1 MLHACV
7 PIPAELRVLIVEDD
21 ELNCLIMKTSLRAG
35 FGAAGGTNV
44 DVTIAHTAE
53 DALKVIGDA
62 AGIAFDVVV
71 SDQHMEAVGGVLK
84 GSELIERLVARDFDR
99 CPILAIASANTDE
112 HETAAYFA
120 SGADIVWPK
129 PYPRHALLV
138 NDILQHWKRIKSGA
152 ARVEEGRGASANRK
166 NSSKVMPMA

>member
-1 MLHACV
+1 M
-7 PIPAELRVLIVEDD
+7 
-21 ELNCLIMKTSLRAG
+21 NCLIMKTSLKAG

-71 SDQHMEAVGGVLK
+71 SDQHMDMVGGVLK
-84 GSELIERLVARDFDR
+84 GSELIEQLVARNFAR
-99 CPILAIASANTDE
+99 CPVLAIASANTEE
-112 HETAAYFA
+112 HEKSAYYA

-129 PYPRHALLV
+129 PYPKNAVLARE
-138 NDILQHWKRIKSGA
+138 ILQTWHGSARGQAAALASSKR
-152 ARVEEGRGASANRK
+152 RG
-166 NSSKVMPMA
+166 SSKVVPIIAGGR

>member
-1 MLHACV
+1 
-7 PIPAELRVLIVEDD
+7 VEDD
-21 ELNCLIMKTSLRAG
+21 ELNCLVMKTSLKAG

-44 DVTIAHTAE
+44 EVTIVHTAE

-71 SDQHMEAVGGVLK
+71 SDQHMDMVGGVLK
-84 GSELIERLVARDFDR
+84 GSELIERLVARNFAVR
-99 CPILAIASANTDE
+99 PVLAIASANTDE
-112 HETAAYFA
+112 HETAAYLA

-152 ARVEEGRGASANRK
+152 AARVEEREGASANRK
-166 NSSKVMPMA
+166 NSSKVVPMA